1 MEQQSIEIK
10 YLLKIMKSKR
20 RTRTWASIQQW
31 LEQSVAAWRAAGHAQ
46 HRQPWLQAHKSKTI
60 AAAAAAVIQE
70 FHTHVAQRQEDECS
84 KLPLCGRLSQ
94 EYDS

>member
-20 RTRTWASIQQW
+20 TTRTWASSQQQW
-31 LEQSVAAWRAAGHAQ
+31 TSRGSVHGVLRAGGACSHTGSHGGRPIKAIRLQ
-46 HRQPWLQAHKSKTI
+46 H
-60 AAAAAAVIQE
+60 AAAVIQE

-84 KLPLCGRLSQ
+84 KLPLYG
-94 EYDS
+94 